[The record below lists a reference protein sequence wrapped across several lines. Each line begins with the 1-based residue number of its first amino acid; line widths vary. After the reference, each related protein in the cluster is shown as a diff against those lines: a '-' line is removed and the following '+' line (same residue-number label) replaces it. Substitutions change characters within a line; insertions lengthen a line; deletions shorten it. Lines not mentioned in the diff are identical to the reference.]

1 MPIGEAVRITVAVGG
16 ALDYAHRRGI
26 VHRDLKPENV
36 MRTPDGVVKILDF
49 GLARFQDRAEG
60 AAVLTADGS
69 IAGGANVESA
79 SFGLTAC
86 AERNAIFRAVND
98 GARKIVAVAI
108 YTPTPDPV
116 TPCGACRQV
125 IAEFGRD
132 AVIRSIC
139 AGPGCTEHSL
149 GDLLPHGFSLP
160 RDEWVRQSAEL
171 RERTKGREHTPAE
184 SLLRAGRDER

>member
-1 MPIGEAVRITVAVGG
+1 MTQTDWDRLEEA
-16 ALDYAHRRGI
+16 
-26 VHRDLKPENV
+26 
-36 MRTPDGVVKILDF
+36 
-49 GLARFQDRAEG
+49 ARAACAKAYCPYSHFPVG
-60 AAVLTADGS
+60 AAVLTADGAVAS
-69 IAGGANVESA
+69 GANVESA

-98 GARKIVAVAI
+98 GARKIVAVVV
-108 YTPTPDPV
+108 YTPTPEPV

-149 GDLLPHGFSLP
+149 GELLPHGFSLP
-160 RDEWVRQSAEL
+160 RDEWLRQSADL
-171 RERTKGREHTPAE
+171 RERTQGREHTPAE
-184 SLLRAGRDER
+184 SLLREGRDER